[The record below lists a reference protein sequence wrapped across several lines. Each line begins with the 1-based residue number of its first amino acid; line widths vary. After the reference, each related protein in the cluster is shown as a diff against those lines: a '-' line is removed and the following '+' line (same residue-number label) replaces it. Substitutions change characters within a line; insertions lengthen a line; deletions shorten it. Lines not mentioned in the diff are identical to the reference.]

1 MSGLQDLL
9 HMICTHVFYYT
20 GNMDT
25 LSDVI
30 KRSAATAN
38 MINKDGATPLMYA
51 TRAGNKKV

>member
-1 MSGLQDLL
+1 ML
-9 HMICTHVFYYT
+9 CTCFFCV

-25 LSDVI
+25 LSDVLQ
-30 KRSAATAN
+30 RSAATAN